1 MNTKQKNLLKIAI
14 LTMSFVQM
22 GTNGIAPILAQ
33 IAAAFPDASA
43 TRVQF
48 LMTFPSI
55 FCLIFTLISAILSD
69 VLPKKTLAL
78 SGLSIVAVGGILAC
92 CFHQSL
98 GILFLWAAV
107 LGVGIGMVAP
117 LAPALINER
126 FQNSEKQTMLGW
138 QNSANT
144 LGSMLMTFIGGFL
157 AILGWQFGYLVYL
170 LGIPGIIFTI
180 IGLPKDKKSKAAK
193 MDTTVPQEQ
202 RGRFRL
208 VIWKEMII
216 TLVLLMGFS
225 AVPANLA
232 MLVAERGLGDT
243 SVSGMMSTIFLFG
256 GMAFGILFGKVSQIL
271 KKRTDLTGAILLA
284 VGALII
290 AASTNIPLLFVACF
304 LAGSSISL
312 VMPTCMGSASRLKG
326 YETLNSALL
335 LSASFVGV
343 FITPLLTSLT
353 ATITGNES
361 VTYRFYMVA
370 IVAVILAVLTVVL
383 KRSPETGSSTEQKP

>member
-33 IAAAFPDASA
+33 IAAAFPEASA

-55 FCLIFTLISAILSD
+55 FCLIFTLISAFLSD
-69 VLPKKTLAL
+69 ILPKKTLAL
-78 SGLSIVAVGGILAC
+78 FGLSIVAAGGILAC
-92 CFHQSL
+92 CFHSSL

-107 LGVGIGMVAP
+107 LGVGIGRVAP

-126 FQNSEKQTMLGW
+126 CENAEKQTRLGW
-138 QNSANT
+138 QHRATT

-157 AILGWQFGYLVYL
+157 AIMGWQFGYLVYL

-180 IGLPKDKKSKAAK
+180 IGLPKDNKKTSATKADAPK
-193 MDTTVPQEQ
+193 RE
-202 RGRFRL
+202 RFRL

-256 GMAFGILFGKVSQIL
+256 GMAFGILFGKVSSIL
-271 KKRTDLTGAILLA
+271 KKRTDFTGAILLA

-290 AASTNIPLLFVACF
+290 AASSSVPLLLVACF

-312 VMPTCMGSASRLKG
+312 VMPTCMGAAGRLKG

-353 ATITGNES
+353 AKITGSGS
-361 VTYRFYMVA
+361 VTYRFVMVA
-370 IVAVILAVLTVVL
+370 IVAIVLAVLTVVL
-383 KRSPETGSSTEQKP
+383 KKKK

>member
-14 LTMSFVQM
+14 ITMSFVQM

-55 FCLIFTLISAILSD
+55 FCLIFTMITAFLSD

-78 SGLSIVAVGGILAC
+78 SGLSIVGAGGVLAC
-92 CFHQSL
+92 CFHGSL
-98 GILFLWAAV
+98 NILFLWAAV
-107 LGVGIGMVAP
+107 LGIGIGMVAP

-126 FQNSEKQTMLGW
+126 FINQEKQTMLGL
-138 QNSANT
+138 QNAANT

-157 AILGWQFGYLVYL
+157 AVMGWQFGYLVYL

-180 IGLPKDKKSKAAK
+180 IGLPRDKKTSAVKADAPK
-193 MDTTVPQEQ
+193 RDP
-202 RGRFRL
+202 FRL

-243 SVSGMMSTIFLFG
+243 SLSGMMSTVFLFG
-256 GMAFGILFGKVSQIL
+256 GMAFGILFGKVSSIL

-290 AASTNIPLLFVACF
+290 ASSSSIPLLFVACF

-312 VMPTCMGSASRLKG
+312 IMPTCMGSASRLKG

-353 ATITGNES
+353 AKITGSGS
-361 VTYRFYMVA
+361 VTYRFIMVA
-370 IVAVILAVLTVVL
+370 IVAIILAVLTVAL
-383 KRSPETGSSTEQKP
+383 KRSPKAKQV

>member
-14 LTMSFVQM
+14 ITMSFVQM

-55 FCLIFTLISAILSD
+55 FCLIFTLITAFLSD

-78 SGLSIVAVGGILAC
+78 GGLSIVGAGGILAC
-92 CFHQSL
+92 CFHGSL
-98 GILFLWAAV
+98 NILFLWAAV
-107 LGVGIGMVAP
+107 LGIGIGMVAP

-126 FQNSEKQTMLGW
+126 FINQEKQTMLGL
-138 QNSANT
+138 QNAANT

-157 AILGWQFGYLVYL
+157 AVMGWQFGYLVYL

-180 IGLPKDKKSKAAK
+180 IGLPRDKKTSSVKADIPK
-193 MDTTVPQEQ
+193 RDP
-202 RGRFRL
+202 FRL

-243 SVSGMMSTIFLFG
+243 SLSGMMSTVFLFG
-256 GMAFGILFGKVSQIL
+256 GMAFGILFGKVSSVL

-290 AASTNIPLLFVACF
+290 ASSSSIPLLFVACF

-312 VMPTCMGSASRLKG
+312 IMPTCMGSASRLKG

-353 ATITGNES
+353 AKITGSGS
-361 VTYRFYMVA
+361 VTYRFIMVA
-370 IVAVILAVLTVVL
+370 IVAIILAVLTVVL
-383 KRSPETGSSTEQKP
+383 KRSPETKQG

>member
-55 FCLIFTLISAILSD
+55 FCLIFTLISAFLSD

-78 SGLSIVAVGGILAC
+78 SGLSIVAAGGILAC
-92 CFHQSL
+92 CFHSSL
-98 GILFLWAAV
+98 GILFVWAAV

-126 FQNSEKQTMLGW
+126 FQNAEKQTMLGW
-138 QNSANT
+138 QNAANT

-157 AILGWQFGYLVYL
+157 AIMGWQFGYLVYL

-180 IGLPKDKKSKAAK
+180 IGLPRDKKTSAVKADAPK
-193 MDTTVPQEQ
+193 REP
-202 RGRFRL
+202 FRL

-243 SVSGMMSTIFLFG
+243 SVSGMMSTVFLFG
-256 GMAFGILFGKVSQIL
+256 GMAFGILFGKVSSIL
-271 KKRTDLTGAILLA
+271 KKRTDLAGAILLA

-290 AASTNIPLLFVACF
+290 SSSTFLPLLFVACF

-312 VMPTCMGSASRLKG
+312 IMPTCMGSASRLKG

-335 LSASFVGV
+335 LSASFIGV

-353 ATITGNES
+353 AKITGSGS
-361 VTYRFYMVA
+361 VTYRFVMVA
-370 IVAVILAVLTVVL
+370 IVAIILAVLTVVF
-383 KRSPETGSSTEQKP
+383 KRSPKTKQG

>member
-14 LTMSFVQM
+14 ITMSFVQM

-55 FCLIFTLISAILSD
+55 FCLIFTLITAFLSD

-78 SGLSIVAVGGILAC
+78 GGLSIVGAGGVLAC
-92 CFHQSL
+92 CFHGSL
-98 GILFLWAAV
+98 NILFLWAAV
-107 LGVGIGMVAP
+107 LGIGIGMVAP

-126 FQNSEKQTMLGW
+126 FINQEKQTMLGL
-138 QNSANT
+138 QNAANT

-157 AILGWQFGYLVYL
+157 AVMGWQFGYLVYL

-180 IGLPKDKKSKAAK
+180 IGLPRDKKTSAVKADAPK
-193 MDTTVPQEQ
+193 RDP
-202 RGRFRL
+202 FRL

-243 SVSGMMSTIFLFG
+243 SLSGMMSTVFLFG
-256 GMAFGILFGKVSQIL
+256 GMAFGILFGKVSSVL

-290 AASTNIPLLFVACF
+290 ASSSSIPLLFVACF

-312 VMPTCMGSASRLKG
+312 IMPTCMGSASRLKG

-353 ATITGNES
+353 AKITGSGS
-361 VTYRFYMVA
+361 VTYRFIMVA
-370 IVAVILAVLTVVL
+370 IVAIILAVLTVVL
-383 KRSPETGSSTEQKP
+383 KRSPETKQG

>member
-55 FCLIFTLISAILSD
+55 FCLIFTLISAFLSD

-78 SGLSIVAVGGILAC
+78 SGLSIVAAGGILAC
-92 CFHQSL
+92 CFHSSL
-98 GILFLWAAV
+98 GILFVWAAV

-126 FQNSEKQTMLGW
+126 FQNAEKQTMLGW
-138 QNSANT
+138 QNAANT

-157 AILGWQFGYLVYL
+157 AIMGWQFGYLVYL

-180 IGLPKDKKSKAAK
+180 IGLPRDKKTSAVKADAPK
-193 MDTTVPQEQ
+193 REP
-202 RGRFRL
+202 FRL
-208 VIWKEMII
+208 VIWKEMVI

-243 SVSGMMSTIFLFG
+243 SVSGMMSTVFLFG
-256 GMAFGILFGKVSQIL
+256 GMAFGILFGKVSSIL
-271 KKRTDLTGAILLA
+271 KKRTDLAGAILLA

-290 AASTNIPLLFVACF
+290 SSSTFLPLLFVACF

-312 VMPTCMGSASRLKG
+312 IMPTCMGSASRLKG

-335 LSASFVGV
+335 LSASFIGV

-353 ATITGNES
+353 AKITGSGS
-361 VTYRFYMVA
+361 VTYRFVMVA
-370 IVAVILAVLTVVL
+370 IVAIILAVLTVVF
-383 KRSPETGSSTEQKP
+383 KRSPKTKQG